1 MREVAEQIATLPP
14 SMQDKSYRLMNRTMV
29 NLQEKVRHALPS
41 FLFSLPPSAPIP
53 PLAPAAGCCR
63 CGHRQHFTTPSSL
76 PPFPP
81 SLPPSDPLQVGFI
94 LTKGMTWETVLR
106 LMQGELKSFR
116 EAGID
121 PLSESVARELFFVA
135 ASKVRGR
142 AGRREGRREGGLSFR
157 PVFLLYSLTS
167 STFIFR

>member
-1 MREVAEQIATLPP
+1 
-14 SMQDKSYRLMNRTMV
+14 
-29 NLQEKVRHALPS
+29 
-41 FLFSLPPSAPIP
+41 
-53 PLAPAAGCCR
+53 
-63 CGHRQHFTTPSSL
+63 
-76 PPFPP
+76 
-81 SLPPSDPLQVGFI
+81 
-94 LTKGMTWETVLR
+94 
-106 LMQGELKSFR
+106 MQGELKSFR